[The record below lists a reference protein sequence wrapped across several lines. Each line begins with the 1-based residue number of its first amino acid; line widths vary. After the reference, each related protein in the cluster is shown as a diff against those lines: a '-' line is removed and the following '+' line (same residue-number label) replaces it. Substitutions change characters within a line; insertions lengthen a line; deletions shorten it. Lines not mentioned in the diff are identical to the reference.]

1 MAYTQSPGRGNS
13 PKTGNGLP
21 DTFRQDTDPPAKVEL
36 TKKFTEGAETLKKN
50 RATDAKATQGA
61 NSQGITINPSTGEAS
76 AKPYEKKLVK
86 GGAGTGRSYSMIVGG
101 DNKVV
106 AQANSPVRNN
116 PGSNERLQSQYT
128 KDSTYT
134 MNQRNANAH
143 FHNLTAGLIENRSEM
158 DNETLVKLGKAV
170 RTK

>member
-1 MAYTQSPGRGNS
+1 MAYTQSPGRGNG

-76 AKPYEKKLVK
+76 AKPYEKKLIK
-86 GGAGTGRSYSMIVGG
+86 
-101 DNKVV
+101 
-106 AQANSPVRNN
+106 
-116 PGSNERLQSQYT
+116 
-128 KDSTYT
+128 
-134 MNQRNANAH
+134 
-143 FHNLTAGLIENRSEM
+143 
-158 DNETLVKLGKAV
+158 
-170 RTK
+170 